1 MRCLMLLRHA
11 KAIPADGHIRDPDRP
26 LEARGR
32 DDAVKM
38 GAYMARHGLVPDQV
52 VVSTA
57 KRTQETWELAA
68 PAFSRPPPVVFEGR
82 LYNATPEAILGVI
95 KEHGSSHPSLLV
107 IGHNPGMHQV
117 ATLLVAA
124 GDVEARE
131 RLHEALP
138 TSGLVT
144 IDFPFDDWNKLHPHA
159 WRLGHFVTPRSLVMA
174 TD

>member
-1 MRCLMLLRHA
+1 MLLRHA
-11 KAIPADGHIRDPDRP
+11 KAIPANGGIRDHDRP

-32 DDAVKM
+32 DDAAKM

-52 VVSTA
+52 VVSPA
-57 KRTQETWELAA
+57 KRTRETWELIA
-68 PAFSRPPPVVFEGR
+68 PAFSPPPPAVFETR
-82 LYNATPEAILGVI
+82 LYNATPEAIFDAV
-95 KEHGSSHPSLLV
+95 KEHGHSHRSLLV
-107 IGHNPGMHQV
+107 IGHNPGLHQV

-144 IDFPFDDWNKLHPHA
+144 IDFPFEDWKKLHPHA
-159 WRLGHFVTPRSLVMA
+159 GRLGHFVTPRSLVLA